1 MKPSRATTLENSD
14 FRLRFFQSSATEKLP
29 SAAVLICKSAQPAL
43 KLAATK
49 TRSPSSTTGCAHLGH
64 LAVAQGYSQ
73 RVRPSFGSCP
83 VTLAPLM
90 ERICRRPARVTSVGE
105 LKLAWSLPTRQAGAP
120 SSRRNA
126 SKLDE
131 FVMPPVTTTRSST
144 KSGDEHLPK

>member
-1 MKPSRATTLENSD
+1 MKPCRATMLEKSD
-14 FRLRFFQSSATEKLP
+14 FKLRFFQSSATEKLP
-29 SAAVLICKSAQPAL
+29 WDALLICKSAQPAL

-49 TRSPSSTTGCAHLGH
+49 MRSPSRTTGWAHLGH

-73 RVRPSFGSCP
+73 RVRPSFGSWP

-90 ERICRRPARVTSVGE
+90 ERICRRPARVTSAGE

-126 SKLDE
+126 IRLHE
-131 FVMPPVTTTRSST
+131 LVMPPVTTTRSST
-144 KSGDEHLPK
+144 KRGDEHLPK